1 MFLKLA
7 RILIMKGESIMV
19 LCNVL
24 KSILVVSVAGIAI
37 AVIVPVFVADQFRT
51 GGESMSPILETGDHI
66 LVDKLLMGARIYTA
80 YDFTVPELKSF
91 RMPGIRR
98 VRPGDVAVFNYPEGW
113 EKDRIGFRIN
123 YVYTKRCIG
132 CPGDTVRIENGFY
145 RNSSCPDEILGSEVM
160 QSILSG
166 TPDSLLVAQGV
177 FLPAMPFRKEFGWT
191 IRDFGPLYIPGRSD
205 SVRLDDMSV
214 RLYRKIIE
222 YETDEKVEVRDGM
235 VYIGGSP
242 ANTYTFEGNYYFF
255 GGDNVLNSKDSRY
268 VGLVPEEFIVG
279 IATRILFSVD
289 PDTGAFRRD
298 RFMKR
303 IK

>member
-24 KSILVVSVAGIAI
+24 KSILVVFVVGIAI

-51 GGESMSPILETGDHI
+51 GGESMSPVLETGDHI

-98 VRPGDVAVFNYPEGW
+98 ARPGDVAVFNYPEGW
-113 EKDRIGFRIN
+113 EKNRIGFRIN

-132 CPGDTVRIENGFY
+132 CPGDTVRIKNGFY
-145 RNSSCPDEILGSEVM
+145 RNSSCPDEIRGSDVM

-191 IRDFGPLYIPGRSD
+191 IRDFGPLYIPGRGD

-242 ANTYTFEGNYYFF
+242 AESYTFEGNYYFF

-268 VGLVPEEFIVG
+268 IGLVPEEFIVG

>member
-51 GGESMSPILETGDHI
+51 GGESMSPVLETGDHI

-98 VRPGDVAVFNYPEGW
+98 ARPGDVAVFNYPEGW
-113 EKDRIGFRIN
+113 EKNRIGFRIN

-132 CPGDTVRIENGFY
+132 CPGDTVRIKNGFY
-145 RNSSCPDEILGSEVM
+145 RNSSCPDEILGSDVM

-177 FLPAMPFRKEFGWT
+177 FLPAMPFRKDFGWT
-191 IRDFGPLYIPGRSD
+191 IRDFGPLYIPGRGD

-242 ANTYTFEGNYYFF
+242 AESYTFEGNYYFF

-268 VGLVPEEFIVG
+268 IGLVPEEFIVG

>member
-1 MFLKLA
+1 MMDSGT
-7 RILIMKGESIMV
+7 RIPYDI
-19 LCNVL
+19 L
-24 KSILVVSVAGIAI
+24 KSILIIIVAGMAI
-37 AVIVPVFVADQFRT
+37 AVIVPVFIADQFRT
-51 GGESMSPILETGDHI
+51 GGESMWPALETGDHI
-66 LVDKLLMGARIYTA
+66 LVSKLLMGARIYTA
-80 YDFTVPELKSF
+80 YDFTVPELKAF
-91 RMPGIRR
+91 RMPGIRKI
-98 VRPGDVAVFNYPEGW
+98 RPGDVAVFNYPEGW

-132 CPGDTVRIENGFY
+132 CPGDTVRIVDGFY
-145 RNSSCPDEILGSEVM
+145 RNSSCPDEILGAETM

-191 IRDFGPLYIPGRSD
+191 IRDFGPLYIPGRGD

-222 YETDEKVEVRDGM
+222 YETGEKVEVRDGM

-242 ANTYTFEGNYYFF
+242 MENYTFAENYCFF

-268 VGLVPEEFIVG
+268 IGLVPEEFIVG

>member
-24 KSILVVSVAGIAI
+24 KSILVVFVVGIAI

-51 GGESMSPILETGDHI
+51 GGESMSPVLETGDHI

-98 VRPGDVAVFNYPEGW
+98 ARPGDVAVFNYPEGW
-113 EKDRIGFRIN
+113 EKNRIGFRIN

-132 CPGDTVRIENGFY
+132 CPGDTVRIKNGFY
-145 RNSSCPDEILGSEVM
+145 RNSSCPDEILGSDVM

-191 IRDFGPLYIPGRSD
+191 IRDFGPLYIPGRGD

-242 ANTYTFEGNYYFF
+242 AESYTFEGNYYFF

-268 VGLVPEEFIVG
+268 IGLVPEEFIVG

>member
-7 RILIMKGESIMV
+7 RILIMNGESIKV

-51 GGESMSPILETGDHI
+51 GGESMSPVLETGDHI

-98 VRPGDVAVFNYPEGW
+98 ARPGDVAVFNYPEGW
-113 EKDRIGFRIN
+113 EKNRIGFRIN

-132 CPGDTVRIENGFY
+132 CPGDTVRIKNGFY
-145 RNSSCPDEILGSEVM
+145 RNSSCPDEILGSELM

-177 FLPAMPFRKEFGWT
+177 FLPAMPFRKDFGWT
-191 IRDFGPLYIPGRSD
+191 IRDFGPLYIPGRGD

-242 ANTYTFEGNYYFF
+242 AESYTFEGNYYFF

-268 VGLVPEEFIVG
+268 IGLVPEEFIVG

-289 PDTGAFRRD
+289 PDTGAFRCD

>member
-1 MFLKLA
+1 M
-7 RILIMKGESIMV
+7 
-19 LCNVL
+19 
-24 KSILVVSVAGIAI
+24 
-37 AVIVPVFVADQFRT
+37 
-51 GGESMSPILETGDHI
+51 
-66 LVDKLLMGARIYTA
+66 
-80 YDFTVPELKSF
+80 
-91 RMPGIRR
+91 
-98 VRPGDVAVFNYPEGW
+98 AVFNYPEGW

-222 YETDEKVEVRDGM
+222 YETGEKVEVRDGM

-242 ANTYTFEGNYYFF
+242 MENYTFAENYCFF

-268 VGLVPEEFIVG
+268 IGLVPEEFIVG

>member
-1 MFLKLA
+1 MMDSGT
-7 RILIMKGESIMV
+7 RIPYDI
-19 LCNVL
+19 L
-24 KSILVVSVAGIAI
+24 KSILIIIVAGMAI
-37 AVIVPVFVADQFRT
+37 AVIVPVFIADQFRT
-51 GGESMSPILETGDHI
+51 GGESMSPVLETGDHI

-80 YDFTVPELKSF
+80 YDFTVPELKAF
-91 RMPGIRR
+91 RMPGIRKI
-98 VRPGDVAVFNYPEGW
+98 RPGDVAVFNYPEGW

-132 CPGDTVRIENGFY
+132 CPGDTVRIVDGFY
-145 RNSSCPDEILGSEVM
+145 RNSSCPDEILGAETM
-160 QSILSG
+160 QSMLSW
-166 TPDSLLVAQGV
+166 TPDSILVAQGV

-191 IRDFGPLYIPGRSD
+191 IRDFGPLYIPGRGD

-222 YETDEKVEVRDGM
+222 YETGEKVEVRDGM

-242 ANTYTFEGNYYFF
+242 MENYTFAENYCFF

-268 VGLVPEEFIVG
+268 IGLVPEEFIVG

>member
-1 MFLKLA
+1 MFWPFGWMY
-7 RILIMKGESIMV
+7 R
-19 LCNVL
+19 
-24 KSILVVSVAGIAI
+24 AG
-37 AVIVPVFVADQFRT
+37 
-51 GGESMSPILETGDHI
+51 
-66 LVDKLLMGARIYTA
+66 KN
-80 YDFTVPELKSF
+80 SF
-91 RMPGIRR
+91 
-98 VRPGDVAVFNYPEGW
+98 GW
-113 EKDRIGFRIN
+113 EKNRIGFRIN

-145 RNSSCPDEILGSEVM
+145 RNSSCPDEILGSELM

-191 IRDFGPLYIPGRSD
+191 IRDFGPLYIPGRGD

>member
-24 KSILVVSVAGIAI
+24 KSILVVFVVGIAI

-51 GGESMSPILETGDHI
+51 GGESMSPVLETGDHI

-98 VRPGDVAVFNYPEGW
+98 ARPGDVAVFNYPEGW
-113 EKDRIGFRIN
+113 EKNRIGFRIN

-145 RNSSCPDEILGSEVM
+145 RNSSCPDEILGSELM

-177 FLPAMPFRKEFGWT
+177 FLPAMPFRKDFGWT
-191 IRDFGPLYIPGRSD
+191 IRDFGPLYIPGRGD

-214 RLYRKIIE
+214 RLYRKIE
-222 YETDEKVEVRDGM
+222 
-235 VYIGGSP
+235 S
-242 ANTYTFEGNYYFF
+242 YTFEGNYYFF

-268 VGLVPEEFIVG
+268 IGLVPEEFIVG